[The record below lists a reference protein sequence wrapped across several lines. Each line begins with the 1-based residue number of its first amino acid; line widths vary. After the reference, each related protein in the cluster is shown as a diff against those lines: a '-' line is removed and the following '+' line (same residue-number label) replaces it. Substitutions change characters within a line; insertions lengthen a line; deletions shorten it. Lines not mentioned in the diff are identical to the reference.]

1 MTNFDFVYR
10 FLNWVSKRSFLGG
23 HSSVGRARASHA
35 RGRGFESRC
44 PLFKPQFDPDV
55 SLFFMNS
62 FSGPELFRSHAMTN
76 TGNSKS
82 ENKINTTFNF
92 SQKICILWNSDVAEA
107 TLKI

>member
-1 MTNFDFVYR
+1 
-10 FLNWVSKRSFLGG
+10 
-23 HSSVGRARASHA
+23 
-35 RGRGFESRC
+35 
-44 PLFKPQFDPDV
+44 
-55 SLFFMNS
+55 
-62 FSGPELFRSHAMTN
+62 MTN